1 MYEKG
6 GKKQMLSLL
15 SKAVGLET
23 GFNQFPPLVLSHILY
38 TANGKNNY
46 R

>member
-1 MYEKG
+1 MKREK
-6 GKKQMLSLL
+6 KKTKLSLL

-38 TANGKNNY
+38 TESSKINY

>member
-1 MYEKG
+1 MHEKG
-6 GKKQMLSLL
+6 EKNQTLSLL
-15 SKAVGLET
+15 LKAVGLET

-38 TANGKNNY
+38 TESGKINY